1 MNINEIVV
9 ISGKGGTGKTT
20 LTSCLVPYIKSIVIA
35 DCDVDAPDL
44 DILFNSK
51 KEIIENFSGL
61 DRAHLNKD
69 KCITCGRCYEVCKFG
84 SITKDI
90 EFKEIKCEGCSVC
103 EVVCPVGAIEMVKNK
118 TGEVYMGDSKYG
130 RMIHAKL
137 IPGEEASGKLV
148 AQVRQKA
155 KKYAKENSIRNIL
168 VDGSPGI
175 GCNVIS
181 SIMGSKKVIMVCEP
195 TYSGLHDLERVYEL
209 VSNYPIEVFIVINKF
224 DISLEM
230 TGKIEEFAKNN
241 GVKVNLKV
249 PFDKRIVNSI
259 VEKKIPSLKEKEL
272 FEKIGFFQFV
282 KEIIK

>member
-20 LTSCLVPYIKSIVIA
+20 LTSCLVPYIENIVIA

-51 KEIIENFSGL
+51 IEKTENFSGL
-61 DRAHLNKD
+61 DRAHLNED
-69 KCITCGRCYEVCKFG
+69 KCIKCGKCYEVCKFG
-84 SITKDI
+84 AITKDI
-90 EFKEIKCEGCSVC
+90 QFKEIKCEGCSVC
-103 EVVCPVGAIEMVKNK
+103 KVVCPVGAIEMVENK
-118 TGEVYMGDSKYG
+118 TGEVYLGDSKYG

-148 AQVRQKA
+148 AQVRQQA
-155 KKYAKENSIRNIL
+155 KKFAKENNVRNIL

-181 SIMGSKKVIMVCEP
+181 SIMGAKKVIMVCEP

-209 VSNYPIEVFIVINKF
+209 VSNYPIQVFIVINKF

-230 TGKIEEFAKNN
+230 TEKIEEFAKNK
-241 GVKVNLKV
+241 GLKVNLKV
-249 PFDKRIVNSI
+249 PFDRRIVNSI

-272 FEKIGFFQFV
+272 FEKIGFFEFI
-282 KEIIK
+282 KEIIN